1 MAQFY
6 DKVLGVLRKAPEER
20 ISDEIRSLE
29 PWFRKRSNILESL
42 SSGMSILCNLLFCYF
57 VFFSRYFLHE

>member
-6 DKVLGVLRKAPEER
+6 DKVLRVLKKAPEER

-42 SSGMSILCNLLFCYF
+42 SSGMSNLCSLLFH
-57 VFFSRYFLHE
+57 VFFYRYFLHE